1 MKFLKILSVI
11 LSLLLLTACNSGQS
25 VQTSETVSETETSAV
40 TTTTAAKT
48 TTKTETE
55 AEPAKAAEEDEAEY
69 VEVSPNNEF
78 IDYEFIENYQGTT
91 DIGDLADKAVD
102 FLKTTEFYADSMKN
116 ISEFSDEEFS
126 DYIKDGVIVP
136 KFNIAYPNDYDGN
149 GRTETF
155 IMVDMPY
162 KTSIMTVIRNFLI
175 FADSGGHMEML
186 SDFSYF
192 DTNSAQLLDY
202 GKFKQIVIGAYGIVG
217 ADDHTI
223 LFGVTNGKA
232 KKLYGGRISFYKS
245 DCFVCTFGRQGSGDF
260 MYFDIPADEYRAIT
274 GKSLTI
280 DEIKEMDKDMTLKE
294 YYDWY
299 DENGYAVFVN
309 IGGKYYNAALGPMD
323 IGKFYTYE
331 NGKFILTNNVI
342 RRSSNDYILKNVI
355 DIDIDRA
362 VAEMKSPAE
371 PYVTVSPDNEFIDFE
386 FIEDYKGTTD
396 IGDLAD
402 KAVEFLKTTEE
413 YADSMKNISE
423 FSDEEFSDYI
433 KDGVIV
439 PKFNIAYPNDYDGD
453 GRTETFIV
461 VDMPA
466 AWTNPHIW
474 SFLLFADSSGNIEP
488 TVIDFCQEYSA
499 AMLNYGKNKQ
509 LVFGGWGDYQYY
521 SGIYSV
527 KSEKPITLYYNGIRG
542 YFCKFDCFLSIFGL
556 QGTSDF
562 MYFDTA
568 AEEYRIIKGVEISH
582 DEMAEL
588 DVSNTLCSNF
598 GEENIDELPD
608 YVEFHFIKPNYYL
621 LDWGF
626 PGSDLFTYEDGVF
639 TLIED
644 SNITRSSNHN
654 KLDVVAEFDIDK
666 AVAEMKKPE
675 N

>member
-11 LSLLLLTACNSGQS
+11 LSLLLLTACASGQA

-40 TTTTAAKT
+40 TTTTAAET
-48 TTKTETE
+48 TTKTEPE
-55 AEPAKAAEEDEAEY
+55 AEPAEAAEEDEPEY

-78 IDYEFIENYQGTT
+78 IDYEFIENY
-91 DIGDLADKAVD
+91 
-102 FLKTTEFYADSMKN
+102 
-116 ISEFSDEEFS
+116 
-126 DYIKDGVIVP
+126 
-136 KFNIAYPNDYDGN
+136 
-149 GRTETF
+149 R
-155 IMVDMPY
+155 
-162 KTSIMTVIRNFLI
+162 
-175 FADSGGHMEML
+175 
-186 SDFSYF
+186 
-192 DTNSAQLLDY
+192 
-202 GKFKQIVIGAYGIVG
+202 
-217 ADDHTI
+217 
-223 LFGVTNGKA
+223 
-232 KKLYGGRISFYKS
+232 
-245 DCFVCTFGRQGSGDF
+245 
-260 MYFDIPADEYRAIT
+260 
-274 GKSLTI
+274 
-280 DEIKEMDKDMTLKE
+280 
-294 YYDWY
+294 
-299 DENGYAVFVN
+299 
-309 IGGKYYNAALGPMD
+309 
-323 IGKFYTYE
+323 
-331 NGKFILTNNVI
+331 
-342 RRSSNDYILKNVI
+342 
-355 DIDIDRA
+355 
-362 VAEMKSPAE
+362 
-371 PYVTVSPDNEFIDFE
+371 
-386 FIEDYKGTTD
+386 GTTD

-433 KDGVIV
+433 NDGVIV

-527 KSEKPITLYYNGIRG
+527 KSEKPITLYYNDIRG

-568 AEEYRIIKGVEISH
+568 EEEYRIIKGVEISH
-582 DEMAEL
+582 AEMAEL
-588 DVSNTLCSNF
+588 DVSNTLCRPYNAESLN
-598 GEENIDELPD
+598 ELPE
-608 YVEFHFIKPNYYL
+608 YVEFRFIKPNYYI
-621 LDWGF
+621 LDF
-626 PGSDLFTYEDGVF
+626 SFGSDSYKYENGVF
-639 TLIED
+639 VPVED
-644 SNITRSSNHN
+644 SNITRSVNHN